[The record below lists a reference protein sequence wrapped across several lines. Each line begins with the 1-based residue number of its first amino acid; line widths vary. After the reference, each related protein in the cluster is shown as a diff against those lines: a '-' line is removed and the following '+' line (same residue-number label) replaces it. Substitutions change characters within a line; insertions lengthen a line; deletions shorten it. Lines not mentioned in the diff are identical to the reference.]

1 VRSPGDKRA
10 PRVTIVIPTYNRAGP
25 LLEQAIE
32 SVLGQ
37 DYPELDLLVLD
48 DGSSDE
54 TPSLLERYA
63 ERHPGRFRSDRHD
76 NIGQAKTL
84 NRGYEMAQGELLG
97 YLNSDDVLLP
107 GAISKLVAAMEANPD
122 AVLAYP
128 AYRIIDEE
136 GETHLTMTP
145 PRWSVAEALRLH
157 NCIVNVGA
165 IFRREVFERIGGW
178 DPSLIYC
185 ADFDWCIRAGAV
197 GPFVRVDEPL
207 ACWRFHEGSAN
218 AAPGLGGARE
228 QLELLDKVYAA
239 DDVPEELLEVRD
251 EAYRNAYI
259 VAGFAIGGT
268 NEPLERFFV
277 HDNLM
282 QKMSARDEHTA
293 VAIASRQ
300 REELEQAKLTEEELR
315 ATVERLQASLRESN
329 QELRRLRRGTGAGAR
344 SRQPASPW
352 RRAAARA
359 VPTRLRPSRRAEG
372 ANARDGNARPAGGGP
387 DTPSRPKPDNGVPA
401 EAWEERTRGA
411 EAELAVTRWELKVSR
426 EAHIEVIRALID
438 LQRDPDR
445 SG

>member
-1 VRSPGDKRA
+1 VNESA

-25 LLEQAIE
+25 LLEEAIE

-37 DYPELDLLVLD
+37 DFPALELLVLD

-54 TPSLLERYA
+54 TPDLLERYA
-63 ERHPGRFRSDRHD
+63 ERHPDRFRWDHHE
-76 NIGQAKTL
+76 NMGQARTL
-84 NRGYEMAQGELLG
+84 NRGYEMARGELLG

-107 GAISKLVAAMEANPD
+107 GAISRLVEAMDANPD

-136 GETHLTMTP
+136 GETHLTMMP
-145 PRWSVAEALRLH
+145 PRWSVAQALRLH

-178 DPSLIYC
+178 DPGMIYV

-228 QLELLDKVYAA
+228 QLELLDKVYGS
-239 DDVPEELLEVRD
+239 DDISEELLEVRD
-251 EAYRNAYI
+251 EAYRNAYV
-259 VAGFAIGGT
+259 VAAFAIGGT
-268 NEPLERFFV
+268 NEPLERFFI

-282 QKMSARDEHTA
+282 QEMSARDEHTA
-293 VAIASRQ
+293 VAIATRQ

-315 ATVERLQASLRESN
+315 ATVERLQSTVRESN
-329 QELRRLRRGTGAGAR
+329 QELRRLRRAAGSGKDGAKRAV
-344 SRQPASPW
+344 PLW

-359 VPTRLRPSRRAEG
+359 IPRRLHPSPPSGGAPAGEGGTLRAG
-372 ANARDGNARPAGGGP
+372 RGSPDRAGRPAGGA
-387 DTPSRPKPDNGVPA
+387 PA
-401 EAWEERTRGA
+401 AAWEERARGA
-411 EAELAVTRWELKVSR
+411 EAELAVTLWELKVSR
-426 EAHIEVIRALID
+426 ESHLEVVRALMD

-445 SG
+445 SR